1 MNDDLQQPRCILHKL
16 SQVCRT
22 VIASLAMTLLSSCV
36 PRTVE
41 RVYPG
46 STDCHSG
53 CQFVAGGWPFAY
65 VVDAHG
71 LSPSGSAD
79 LFGAVLGNDLLR
91 VDQLL
96 MTLVFWAGVHRALT
110 FARRRRRTAKAA
122 A

>member
-1 MNDDLQQPRCILHKL
+1 MNDEPQQPRRILHML
-16 SQVCRT
+16 SQACGT
-22 VIASLAMTLLSSCV
+22 AIASLAMTLLSSCV

-41 RVYPG
+41 LVYPG

-79 LFGAVLGNDLLR
+79 LLGAVLGNDLLR

-96 MTLVFWAGVHRALT
+96 MTLVFWAGVHLALT
-110 FARRRRRTAKAA
+110 FARRRRSMAKAA
-122 A
+122 